1 MKQNKDRDFLNAAL
15 VAKVPVELF
24 FSLIASSIVIFSI
37 YVSMRL
43 EGQNQVYTVDEVIF
57 YMLPVL
63 TTTIIC
69 IPFIISP
76 ISTILSLMTVRTDI
90 DVWESAKLTARL
102 QWSMLRQPGANVG
115 AQGRLA
121 KLSNLR
127 RLASFVWVKKAS
139 NEIVVGF
146 RQDLRQDVNSQVDDL
161 AMRGI
166 ATDIAEITDKT
177 YTSLKDLTVNDRF
190 IFDHFKRFKVAK
202 LN

>member
-43 EGQNQVYTVDEVIF
+43 EGQNQVYTDEVIF

-146 RQDLRQDVNSQVDDL
+146 RQDLRQDVNLQVDDS